1 MISDIQSRLE
11 EIEDLKSVQLADDLE
26 ENLIQELSLDN
37 TKMPAALLYFGATKH
52 QPNETKMYVRQ
63 QTLKSVVVLLY
74 CPVADLDALEDAVVR
89 TVLGYCH
96 TPGHTGM
103 EAAGAVTALVVGPV
117 CIRRI
122 EFTTR
127 YLISQQ

>member
-1 MISDIQSRLE
+1 MICDIQSRLE
-11 EIEDLKSVQLADDLE
+11 ELEDLKSVQLADDLE

-37 TKMPAALLYFGATKH
+37 TKMPAALVYYGATKY

-74 CPVADLDALEDAVVR
+74 CAVADLDTLEDAIVSKVM
-89 TVLGYCH
+89 GYSH
-96 TPGHTGM
+96 TASHTGM